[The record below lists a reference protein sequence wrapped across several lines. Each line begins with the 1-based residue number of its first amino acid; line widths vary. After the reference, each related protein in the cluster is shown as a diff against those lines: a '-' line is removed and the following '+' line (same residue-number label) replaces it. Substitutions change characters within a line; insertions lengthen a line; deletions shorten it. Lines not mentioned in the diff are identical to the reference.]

1 MNRIVT
7 LDYLRGI
14 AAFGIMLFHYYGDIF
29 GKLGPNDFL
38 GKVGVYGVTIF
49 YVLSGLTLYHVYHEK
64 LTANIASIKK
74 FFLKRVIRI
83 HPLLILSTV
92 LTLVIFKSFGNYNAS
107 TLFLNFTGLFGL
119 LDWSNY
125 ITQGAWSIGNELVF
139 YLFFPVFVLTFKFKK
154 IIFYLFFLLL
164 FSIYL
169 YFTFYVIKPGVDTE
183 NIWHNY
189 VNPLNQVF
197 YFLGGFSIG
206 AFFSKKYINPI
217 VSYALLFA
225 AVITF
230 TLYPINGTDEALL
243 FTGFNRIAFT
253 LMCYTACLSL
263 YKLNFTLPLIFDK
276 PIRLLGEISYSVYLL
291 HIVCLK
297 LTQYGFAKA
306 GLSSESWIFFFSAIA
321 ITIVVSYLVYT
332 YYEMFFMRKGNQLIY
347 KAEKR

>member
-1 MNRIVT
+1 MKRIVT
-7 LDYLRGI
+7 LDYLRGT

-49 YVLSGLTLYHVYHEK
+49 YVLSGLTLYHVYHDK
-64 LTANIASIKK
+64 LTTNLASIKK
-74 FFLKRVIRI
+74 FFLKRLIRI

-92 LTLVIFKSFGNYNAS
+92 LALIIFKSYGNYSAL

-119 LDWSNY
+119 VDWSNY

-139 YLFFPVFVLTFKFKK
+139 YLFFPVFVLTFKFKRT
-154 IIFYLFFLLL
+154 IFYLFSLLL
-164 FSIYL
+164 LAIYL
-169 YFTFYVIKPGVDTE
+169 YFTFIIIQPGVNTDD
-183 NIWHNY
+183 IWHNY

-206 AFFSKKYINPI
+206 AFFSNMNIKPI
-217 VSYALLFA
+217 ISYFLLFA
-225 AVITF
+225 AIVAFTF
-230 TLYPINGTDEALL
+230 YPIYGTEEALL

-253 LMCYTACLSL
+253 IMCFTACFSL
-263 YKLNFTLPLIFDK
+263 YKLNFTLPAILDK

-306 GLSSESWIFFFSAIA
+306 GLSNESWTFFFAA
-321 ITIVVSYLVYT
+321 ITITLIVSYLVYT
-332 YYEMFFMRKGNQLIY
+332 YYEMFFMRKGNQLLY